1 MEVNTEWILP
11 FIAPHRTWWWPR
23 LPRHRVGVCMLH
35 SVGNRM
41 DLPDCPSNNAIEPEK
56 LHAVIGLLR
65 AAGYAFTTFGAAFG
79 SVKPDRTCP
88 VRRRMVL
95 TFDDGFA
102 DNLTNLLPILREFNV
117 PATCFVT
124 NRGQS
129 SPEFLSGAQI
139 LKLDQSGLVEIGGH
153 TAHHCC
159 MLHADIETARREI
172 RRNKD
177 WLEGILGHPVVS
189 FAYPRGEYNDAI
201 VAAVRA
207 AGYRC
212 AATMEKHLRPP
223 PRDAFHIHRQIL
235 PRGKTPAELYM
246 LATRG
251 KYKL

>member
-1 MEVNTEWILP
+1 
-11 FIAPHRTWWWPR
+11 
-23 LPRHRVGVCMLH
+23 
-35 SVGNRM
+35 
-41 DLPDCPSNNAIEPEK
+41 
-56 LHAVIGLLR
+56 
-65 AAGYAFTTFGAAFG
+65 
-79 SVKPDRTCP
+79 
-88 VRRRMVL
+88 MVL

-139 LKLDQSGLVEIGGH
+139 LELDQSGLVEIGGH

-159 MLHADIETARREI
+159 MLHADIETARREV